1 MPPYTCHHCNFSS
14 SERAYFPNSE
24 HVCKNCVRDRPIA
37 WKAMLYILAR
47 SNNAFPAELKVKP
60 AKRGKASHPLQNL
73 SNASTRCLAD
83 QISFDTVLFKEW
95 TTKKLQLQEAKGGQ
109 CAYSDACLDHMVDW
123 ISAKKLS
130 GHMIIHDTDIQQCKW
145 DNILSPWPSAS
156 PASAV
161 SETGGNHVVPQN
173 TITPW
178 ELKARKAQRKN
189 TILKK
194 SHADLQEQYQQLV
207 KRNKGLEVTNQTMRA
222 LIEHLTHQL
231 IDANSMHEETA

>member
-1 MPPYTCHHCNFSS
+1 MPQYVCSHCNFTS
-14 SERAYFPNSE
+14 SERAHFPNSE
-24 HVCKNCVRDRPIA
+24 RVCKNCVRDRPIA

-60 AKRGKASHPLQNL
+60 QKRGKASHPLQNL
-73 SNASTRCLAD
+73 SNTSTRQFAD
-83 QISFDTVLFKEW
+83 QLCFDTVLFKEW
-95 TTKKLQLQEAKGGQ
+95 TAKKLRLQQAKGGQ

-123 ISAKKLS
+123 IAAKRQTENI
-130 GHMIIHDTDIQQCKW
+130 IIHDTDIAQCKW
-145 DNILSPWPSAS
+145 NDTLSPWPSTS

-173 TITPW
+173 TITQW

-189 TILKK
+189 AILKK

-207 KRNKGLEVTNQTMRA
+207 KRNKGLEIANQTMRA
-222 LIEHLTHQL
+222 LVEHLTHQL
-231 IDANSMHEETA
+231 IDANGVHQETA